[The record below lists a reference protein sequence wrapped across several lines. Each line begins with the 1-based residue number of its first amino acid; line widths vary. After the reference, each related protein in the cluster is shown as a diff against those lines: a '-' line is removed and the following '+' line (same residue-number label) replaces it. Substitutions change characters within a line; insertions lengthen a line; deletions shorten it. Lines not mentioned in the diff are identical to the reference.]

1 MTEVTE
7 QYSAINQCIQASW
20 SDILRAIDL
29 RTSKSAS
36 GSEVISEID
45 VQLEDVVEYKN
56 EIDADVKVFVS
67 STTIILKTAGCG
79 VTIT

>member
-1 MTEVTE
+1 M
-7 QYSAINQCIQASW
+7 
-20 SDILRAIDL
+20 

-45 VQLEDVVEYKN
+45 VQLEDVVEYKT